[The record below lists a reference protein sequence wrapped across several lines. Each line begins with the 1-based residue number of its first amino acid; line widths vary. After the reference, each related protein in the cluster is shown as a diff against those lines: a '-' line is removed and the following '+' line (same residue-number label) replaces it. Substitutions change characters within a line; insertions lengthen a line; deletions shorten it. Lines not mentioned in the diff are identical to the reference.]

1 MLTYEIFN
9 SFESFK
15 QSLARPHNGLGSASS
30 TFEGYGK
37 KPWYGTRDMS
47 EALNLLVKGYNDPL
61 EKVKNIAIKNDYVS
75 GANSSIRIP
84 YYYGSSVNMGRAM
97 KGLPKCMNKRKRE
110 VKNIPVINIFVD
122 CGILSKVS
130 VDEKIEYGIRV
141 LSIINS
147 LHSKGYNTEIFVGA
161 ITIKSSEDD
170 LSACLIKIKSYA
182 ESLNLLQLCFPI
194 VHPSFLRRLM
204 FAWREHF
211 PKWNYYDYGRSAYV
225 MNYEK
230 LEKIV
235 NDTLGK
241 SFIYMNYKNVDKAIS
256 RLEGK

>member
-15 QSLARPHNGLGSASS
+15 QSLARPHNGLGHSSS
-30 TFEGYGK
+30 TLEASWER
-37 KPWYGTRDMS
+37 PWYGTKDMD
-47 EALNLLVKGYNDPL
+47 EAMALLVKGYNDPL

-75 GANSSIRIP
+75 GANSSIRVP

-110 VKNIPVINIFVD
+110 VKNIPVINLFVD
-122 CGILSKVS
+122 CGVLSGVS
-130 VDEKIEYGIRV
+130 VSEKIEYGIKV
-141 LSIINS
+141 LSIINT

-161 ITIKSSEDD
+161 ITIKESESD

-204 FAWREHF
+204 FAWREHY
-211 PKWNYYDYGRSAYV
+211 PKWNCHRYGQSAYV

-235 NDTLGK
+235 KDTLGK
-241 SFIYMNYKNVDKAIS
+241 NFILVNYTNVEKAIN